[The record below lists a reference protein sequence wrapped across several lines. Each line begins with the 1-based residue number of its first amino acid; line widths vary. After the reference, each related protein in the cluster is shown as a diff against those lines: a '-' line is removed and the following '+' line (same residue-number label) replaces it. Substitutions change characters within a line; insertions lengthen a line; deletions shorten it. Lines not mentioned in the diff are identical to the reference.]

1 MGTPYM
7 IPAMQFLSAYP
18 QRERLCI
25 YMTGTRMCKKTK
37 NMWYIHTMKYYI
49 AVNNFDFSTN

>member
-1 MGTPYM
+1 M